1 MRKVLNNSVVLLV
14 FMAMVATA
22 PVGAQII
29 DDKMMPPVLI
39 MPPPE
44 ATGET
49 EADDIIEDDDIIAP
63 LSIME
68 VPVLD
73 IVDEDEEEAALKPML
88 VGSFS
93 LLHKVT
99 AKVQKIELLSSQ
111 EYAIGDMSL
120 TMHDCI
126 STPPEEPP
134 ETKAFLKFPS
144 LRRGA
149 TKRCLPAGCLPPAP
163 ALTRWSIRFSIFG
176 RLRAK
181 PEDGMV
187 FTGEILPPS
196 RDARRYSD
204 PLISLSC
211 RGIFPANECHNR
223 QRGNPHSAK
232 VFQIAE
238 WWFRPHQLQIPP
250 KRG

>member
-1 MRKVLNNSVVLLV
+1 MLNNSVVLLV
-14 FMAMVATA
+14 FMAMVAAA

-39 MPPPE
+39 MPPPDE
-44 ATGET
+44 TGET

-73 IVDEDEEEAALKPML
+73 IVDEGEEEAALKPML

-99 AKVQKIELLSSQ
+99 AKVQKIELLSGQ

-134 ETKAFLKFPS
+134 ETKAFLEISEFK
-144 LRRGA
+144 
-149 TKRCLPAGCLPPAP
+149 AGRDK
-163 ALTRWSIRFSIFG
+163 ALFTGWMFASSPGINAMEHPVFDIWP
-176 RLRAK
+176 LACK
-181 PEDGMV
+181 TEDGMV
-187 FTGEILPPS
+187 FTGEILPPVS
-196 RDARRYSD
+196 ETQGDIQTR
-204 PLISLSC
+204 
-211 RGIFPANECHNR
+211 
-223 QRGNPHSAK
+223 
-232 VFQIAE
+232 
-238 WWFRPHQLQIPP
+238 
-250 KRG
+250 

>member
-22 PVGAQII
+22 TVGAQII

-44 ATGET
+44 ETGET

-99 AKVQKIELLSSQ
+99 AKVQKIDLLSGQ

-134 ETKAFLKFPS
+134 ETKAFLEISEFK
-144 LRRGA
+144 
-149 TKRCLPAGCLPPAP
+149 AGRDK
-163 ALTRWSIRFSIFG
+163 ALFTGWMFASSPGINAMEHPVFDIWP
-176 RLRAK
+176 LACK
-181 PEDGMV
+181 TEDGMV
-187 FTGEILPPS
+187 FTGEILPPVS
-196 RDARRYSD
+196 ETQGDIQTR
-204 PLISLSC
+204 
-211 RGIFPANECHNR
+211 
-223 QRGNPHSAK
+223 
-232 VFQIAE
+232 
-238 WWFRPHQLQIPP
+238 
-250 KRG
+250 

>member
-1 MRKVLNNSVVLLV
+1 MRKVTNNSVALLV
-14 FMAMVATA
+14 FMAMVASA

-44 ATGET
+44 ETGET

-99 AKVQKIELLSSQ
+99 AKVQKIELLSGQ

-134 ETKAFLKFPS
+134 ETKAFLEISEFK
-144 LRRGA
+144 
-149 TKRCLPAGCLPPAP
+149 AGRDK
-163 ALTRWSIRFSIFG
+163 ALFTGWMFASSPGINAMEHPVFDIWP
-176 RLRAK
+176 LACK
-181 PEDGMV
+181 TEDGMV
-187 FTGEILPPS
+187 FTGEILPPVS
-196 RDARRYSD
+196 ETQGDIQPR
-204 PLISLSC
+204 
-211 RGIFPANECHNR
+211 
-223 QRGNPHSAK
+223 
-232 VFQIAE
+232 
-238 WWFRPHQLQIPP
+238 
-250 KRG
+250 

>member
-44 ATGET
+44 ETGET
-49 EADDIIEDDDIIAP
+49 EADDFIEDDDIIAP

-99 AKVQKIELLSSQ
+99 AKVQKIELLSGQ

-134 ETKAFLKFPS
+134 ETKAFLEISEFK
-144 LRRGA
+144 
-149 TKRCLPAGCLPPAP
+149 AGRDK
-163 ALTRWSIRFSIFG
+163 ALFTGWMFASSPGINAMEHPVFDIWP
-176 RLRAK
+176 LACK
-181 PEDGMV
+181 TEDGMV
-187 FTGEILPPS
+187 FTGEILPPVS
-196 RDARRYSD
+196 ETQGDIQTR
-204 PLISLSC
+204 
-211 RGIFPANECHNR
+211 
-223 QRGNPHSAK
+223 
-232 VFQIAE
+232 
-238 WWFRPHQLQIPP
+238 
-250 KRG
+250 

>member
-1 MRKVLNNSVVLLV
+1 MLNNSVVLLV
-14 FMAMVATA
+14 FMAMVAAA

-39 MPPPE
+39 MPPPDE
-44 ATGET
+44 TGET

-73 IVDEDEEEAALKPML
+73 IVDEGEEEAALKPML

-99 AKVQKIELLSSQ
+99 AKVQKIDLLSGQ

-134 ETKAFLKFPS
+134 ETKAFLEISEFK
-144 LRRGA
+144 
-149 TKRCLPAGCLPPAP
+149 AGRDK
-163 ALTRWSIRFSIFG
+163 ALFTGWMFASSPGINAMEHPVFDIWP
-176 RLRAK
+176 LACK
-181 PEDGMV
+181 TEDGMV
-187 FTGEILPPS
+187 FTGEILPPVS
-196 RDARRYSD
+196 EAQGDIQTR
-204 PLISLSC
+204 
-211 RGIFPANECHNR
+211 
-223 QRGNPHSAK
+223 
-232 VFQIAE
+232 
-238 WWFRPHQLQIPP
+238 
-250 KRG
+250 

>member
-14 FMAMVATA
+14 FMAMIAAA

-44 ATGET
+44 ETGEN
-49 EADDIIEDDDIIAP
+49 EADDIIEDDDLIAP

-99 AKVQKIELLSSQ
+99 AKVQKIELLSGQ

-134 ETKAFLKFPS
+134 ETKAFLEISEFK
-144 LRRGA
+144 
-149 TKRCLPAGCLPPAP
+149 AGRDK
-163 ALTRWSIRFSIFG
+163 ALFTGWMFASSPGINAMEHPVFDIWP
-176 RLRAK
+176 LACK
-181 PEDGMV
+181 TEDGMV
-187 FTGEILPPS
+187 FTGEILPPVS
-196 RDARRYSD
+196 ETQGDIQTR
-204 PLISLSC
+204 
-211 RGIFPANECHNR
+211 
-223 QRGNPHSAK
+223 
-232 VFQIAE
+232 
-238 WWFRPHQLQIPP
+238 
-250 KRG
+250 

>member
-14 FMAMVATA
+14 FMAMVAAA

-44 ATGET
+44 ETGET

-134 ETKAFLKFPS
+134 ETKAFLEISEFK
-144 LRRGA
+144 
-149 TKRCLPAGCLPPAP
+149 AGRDK
-163 ALTRWSIRFSIFG
+163 ALFNGWMFASSPGINAMEHPVFDIWPLACKT
-176 RLRAK
+176 
-181 PEDGMV
+181 EDGMV
-187 FTGEILPPS
+187 FTGEILPPVS
-196 RDARRYSD
+196 ETQGDIQTR
-204 PLISLSC
+204 
-211 RGIFPANECHNR
+211 
-223 QRGNPHSAK
+223 
-232 VFQIAE
+232 
-238 WWFRPHQLQIPP
+238 
-250 KRG
+250 

>member
-14 FMAMVATA
+14 FMAMVAAA

-44 ATGET
+44 ETGET

-99 AKVQKIELLSSQ
+99 AKVQKIELLSGQ

-134 ETKAFLKFPS
+134 ETKAFLEISEFK
-144 LRRGA
+144 
-149 TKRCLPAGCLPPAP
+149 AGRDK
-163 ALTRWSIRFSIFG
+163 ALFTGWMFASSPGINAMEHPVFDIWP
-176 RLRAK
+176 LACK
-181 PEDGMV
+181 TEDGMV
-187 FTGEILPPS
+187 FTGEILPPVS
-196 RDARRYSD
+196 ETQGDIQTR
-204 PLISLSC
+204 
-211 RGIFPANECHNR
+211 
-223 QRGNPHSAK
+223 
-232 VFQIAE
+232 
-238 WWFRPHQLQIPP
+238 
-250 KRG
+250 

>member
-1 MRKVLNNSVVLLV
+1 MRKVLNNSLVLLF

-22 PVGAQII
+22 PVGAQFI

-44 ATGET
+44 DNGDTD
-49 EADDIIEDDDIIAP
+49 ADNIIEDDDLIAP

-68 VPVLD
+68 VPMLD
-73 IVDEDEEEAALKPML
+73 IIDEDEEEAALKPML

-99 AKVQKIELLSSQ
+99 AKVQKIELLSGQ

-134 ETKAFLKFPS
+134 ETKAFLEISEFK
-144 LRRGA
+144 
-149 TKRCLPAGCLPPAP
+149 AGRDK
-163 ALTRWSIRFSIFG
+163 ALFTGWMFASSPGINAMEHPVFDIWP
-176 RLRAK
+176 LACK
-181 PEDGMV
+181 TEDGMA
-187 FTGEILPPS
+187 FTGEILPPVS
-196 RDARRYSD
+196 ETQGDIQTR
-204 PLISLSC
+204 
-211 RGIFPANECHNR
+211 
-223 QRGNPHSAK
+223 
-232 VFQIAE
+232 
-238 WWFRPHQLQIPP
+238 
-250 KRG
+250 

>member
-39 MPPPE
+39 MPPTE
-44 ATGET
+44 ETGKT
-49 EADDIIEDDDIIAP
+49 AADDIIEDDDIIAP

-73 IVDEDEEEAALKPML
+73 IVDENEKEAALKPML

-99 AKVQKIELLSSQ
+99 AKVQKIELLSGQ
-111 EYAIGDMSL
+111 EYVIGDMSL
-120 TMHDCI
+120 TMHNCI

-134 ETKAFLKFPS
+134 ETKAFIEISEFK
-144 LRRGA
+144 
-149 TKRCLPAGCLPPAP
+149 AGRDK
-163 ALTRWSIRFSIFG
+163 ALFTGWMFASSPGINAMEHPVFDIWP
-176 RLRAK
+176 LACK
-181 PEDGMV
+181 TEDGMV
-187 FTGEILPPS
+187 FTGEILPPVS
-196 RDARRYSD
+196 ETQGDIQTR
-204 PLISLSC
+204 
-211 RGIFPANECHNR
+211 
-223 QRGNPHSAK
+223 
-232 VFQIAE
+232 
-238 WWFRPHQLQIPP
+238 
-250 KRG
+250 

>member
-14 FMAMVATA
+14 FMAMVAAA

-39 MPPPE
+39 MPPPDE
-44 ATGET
+44 TGET

-73 IVDEDEEEAALKPML
+73 IVDEGEEEAALKPML

-99 AKVQKIELLSSQ
+99 AKVQKIELLSGQ

-134 ETKAFLKFPS
+134 ETKAFLEISEFK
-144 LRRGA
+144 
-149 TKRCLPAGCLPPAP
+149 AGRDK
-163 ALTRWSIRFSIFG
+163 ALFTGWMFASSPGINAMEHPVFDIWP
-176 RLRAK
+176 LACK
-181 PEDGMV
+181 TEDGMV
-187 FTGEILPPS
+187 FTGEILPPVS
-196 RDARRYSD
+196 EAQGDIQTR
-204 PLISLSC
+204 
-211 RGIFPANECHNR
+211 
-223 QRGNPHSAK
+223 
-232 VFQIAE
+232 
-238 WWFRPHQLQIPP
+238 
-250 KRG
+250 

>member
-44 ATGET
+44 ETGET

-73 IVDEDEEEAALKPML
+73 IVDEGEEEAALKPML

-99 AKVQKIELLSSQ
+99 AKVQKIDLLSGQ

-134 ETKAFLKFPS
+134 ETKAFLEISEFK
-144 LRRGA
+144 
-149 TKRCLPAGCLPPAP
+149 AGRDK
-163 ALTRWSIRFSIFG
+163 ALFTGWMFASSPGINAMEHPVFDIWP
-176 RLRAK
+176 LACK
-181 PEDGMV
+181 TEDGMV
-187 FTGEILPPS
+187 FTGEILPPVSETQGDIQS
-196 RDARRYSD
+196 R
-204 PLISLSC
+204 
-211 RGIFPANECHNR
+211 
-223 QRGNPHSAK
+223 
-232 VFQIAE
+232 
-238 WWFRPHQLQIPP
+238 
-250 KRG
+250 

>member
-1 MRKVLNNSVVLLV
+1 MRKVLNNGVVLLV
-14 FMAMVATA
+14 FMAMVAAA

-44 ATGET
+44 ETGET

-73 IVDEDEEEAALKPML
+73 IVDEDEEEAAFKPML

-99 AKVQKIELLSSQ
+99 AKVQKIELLSGQ

-134 ETKAFLKFPS
+134 ETKAFLEISEFK
-144 LRRGA
+144 
-149 TKRCLPAGCLPPAP
+149 AGRDK
-163 ALTRWSIRFSIFG
+163 ALFTGWMFASSPGINAMEHPVFDIWP
-176 RLRAK
+176 LACK
-181 PEDGMV
+181 TEDGMV
-187 FTGEILPPS
+187 FTGEILPPVS
-196 RDARRYSD
+196 EAQGDIQTR
-204 PLISLSC
+204 
-211 RGIFPANECHNR
+211 
-223 QRGNPHSAK
+223 
-232 VFQIAE
+232 
-238 WWFRPHQLQIPP
+238 
-250 KRG
+250 

>member
-99 AKVQKIELLSSQ
+99 AKVQKIELLSGQ

-134 ETKAFLKFPS
+134 ETKAFLEISEFK
-144 LRRGA
+144 
-149 TKRCLPAGCLPPAP
+149 AGRDK
-163 ALTRWSIRFSIFG
+163 ALFTGWMFASSPGINAMEHPVFDIWP
-176 RLRAK
+176 LACK
-181 PEDGMV
+181 TEDGMV
-187 FTGEILPPS
+187 FTGEILPPVS
-196 RDARRYSD
+196 ETHGDIQTR
-204 PLISLSC
+204 
-211 RGIFPANECHNR
+211 
-223 QRGNPHSAK
+223 
-232 VFQIAE
+232 
-238 WWFRPHQLQIPP
+238 
-250 KRG
+250 

>member
-44 ATGET
+44 ETGET

-99 AKVQKIELLSSQ
+99 AKVQKIELLSGQ

-134 ETKAFLKFPS
+134 ETKAFLEISEFK
-144 LRRGA
+144 
-149 TKRCLPAGCLPPAP
+149 AGRDK
-163 ALTRWSIRFSIFG
+163 ALFSGWMFASSPGINAMEHPVFDIWP
-176 RLRAK
+176 LACK
-181 PEDGMV
+181 TEDGMV
-187 FTGEILPPS
+187 FTGEILPPVS
-196 RDARRYSD
+196 ETQGDIQPR
-204 PLISLSC
+204 
-211 RGIFPANECHNR
+211 
-223 QRGNPHSAK
+223 
-232 VFQIAE
+232 
-238 WWFRPHQLQIPP
+238 
-250 KRG
+250 

>member
-14 FMAMVATA
+14 FMAMVAAA

-39 MPPPE
+39 MPPPDE
-44 ATGET
+44 TGET

-73 IVDEDEEEAALKPML
+73 IVDEGEEEAALKPML

-99 AKVQKIELLSSQ
+99 AKVQKIDLLSGQ

-134 ETKAFLKFPS
+134 ETKAFLEISEFK
-144 LRRGA
+144 
-149 TKRCLPAGCLPPAP
+149 AGRDK
-163 ALTRWSIRFSIFG
+163 ALFTGWMFASSPGINAMEHPVFDIWP
-176 RLRAK
+176 LACK
-181 PEDGMV
+181 TEDGMV
-187 FTGEILPPS
+187 FTGEILPPVS
-196 RDARRYSD
+196 ETQGDIQTR
-204 PLISLSC
+204 
-211 RGIFPANECHNR
+211 
-223 QRGNPHSAK
+223 
-232 VFQIAE
+232 
-238 WWFRPHQLQIPP
+238 
-250 KRG
+250 

>member
-39 MPPPE
+39 MPPPDE
-44 ATGET
+44 TGET

-73 IVDEDEEEAALKPML
+73 IVDEGEEEAALKPML

-99 AKVQKIELLSSQ
+99 AKVQKIELLSGQ

-134 ETKAFLKFPS
+134 ETKAFLEISEFK
-144 LRRGA
+144 
-149 TKRCLPAGCLPPAP
+149 AGRDK
-163 ALTRWSIRFSIFG
+163 ALFTGWMFASSPGINAMEHPVFDIWP
-176 RLRAK
+176 LACK
-181 PEDGMV
+181 TEDGMV
-187 FTGEILPPS
+187 FTGEILPPVS
-196 RDARRYSD
+196 ETQGDIQTR
-204 PLISLSC
+204 
-211 RGIFPANECHNR
+211 
-223 QRGNPHSAK
+223 
-232 VFQIAE
+232 
-238 WWFRPHQLQIPP
+238 
-250 KRG
+250 

>member
-14 FMAMVATA
+14 FMAMVAAA

-44 ATGET
+44 ETGET

-73 IVDEDEEEAALKPML
+73 IVDEGEEEAALKPML

-99 AKVQKIELLSSQ
+99 AKVQKIELLSGQ

-134 ETKAFLKFPS
+134 ETKAFLEISEFK
-144 LRRGA
+144 
-149 TKRCLPAGCLPPAP
+149 AGRDK
-163 ALTRWSIRFSIFG
+163 ALFTGWMFASSPGINAMEHPVFDIWP
-176 RLRAK
+176 LACK
-181 PEDGMV
+181 TEDGMV
-187 FTGEILPPS
+187 FTGEILPPVS
-196 RDARRYSD
+196 ETQGDIQTR
-204 PLISLSC
+204 
-211 RGIFPANECHNR
+211 
-223 QRGNPHSAK
+223 
-232 VFQIAE
+232 
-238 WWFRPHQLQIPP
+238 
-250 KRG
+250 

>member
-44 ATGET
+44 ETGET

-73 IVDEDEEEAALKPML
+73 IVDEDEEEAAFKPML

-99 AKVQKIELLSSQ
+99 AKVQKIELLSGQ

-134 ETKAFLKFPS
+134 ETKAFLEISEFK
-144 LRRGA
+144 
-149 TKRCLPAGCLPPAP
+149 AGRDK
-163 ALTRWSIRFSIFG
+163 ALFTGWMFASSPGINAMEHPVFDIWP
-176 RLRAK
+176 LACK
-181 PEDGMV
+181 TEDGMV
-187 FTGEILPPS
+187 FTGEILPPVS
-196 RDARRYSD
+196 ETQGDIRTR
-204 PLISLSC
+204 
-211 RGIFPANECHNR
+211 
-223 QRGNPHSAK
+223 
-232 VFQIAE
+232 
-238 WWFRPHQLQIPP
+238 
-250 KRG
+250 